1 MKIPPKNPRIPLP
14 LCIVKELNPRIAYL
28 IGILRDGSFRKPTR
42 NIYRVSIY
50 QKNYEFIKNT
60 LLPIFRKEFDRELKV
75 YRGKNSFECVITEKQ
90 FYKEFREVCEF
101 PENRHQQYWDVPQII
116 KHSPREIKKWFVT
129 GFFDAE
135 GTVYPKKAE
144 KTQKPKIVFYS
155 SWYERDKCPPLEFIR
170 NFLNEIGIKTGNVNG
185 PYKITQVYSYELAI
199 KSKREIL
206 KFCKLLKSLHPEKS
220 KHLNFLSSFC
230 RKPGS
235 YGKADRL
242 PLCGGET
249 AVRFEKIPHVR
260 I

>member
-1 MKIPPKNPRIPLP
+1 MYSERTKSKN
-14 LCIVKELNPRIAYL
+14 
-28 IGILRDGSFRKPTR
+28 
-42 NIYRVSIY
+42 RVSHRNPQRRIV
-50 QKNYEFIKNT
+50 QKTNQKHLPSFNLSKNYEFIKNT

-101 PENRHQQYWDVPQII
+101 PGNRHQQYWDVPQII

-185 PYKITQVYSYELAI
+185 PIQNNSGI
-199 KSKREIL
+199 
-206 KFCKLLKSLHPEKS
+206 
-220 KHLNFLSSFC
+220 FLRAC
-230 RKPGS
+230 N
-235 YGKADRL
+235 
-242 PLCGGET
+242 
-249 AVRFEKIPHVR
+249 
-260 I
+260 